1 MIGEFFLKIPY
12 FFLSWLTSLFP
23 VSSGFPQEV
32 HTAAT
37 ALGGYLGILDPL
49 VPIAT
54 LTTVV
59 GIIFSVELGIF
70 GFKTLKWLIS
80 HVPGIGGRG

>member
-12 FFLSWLTSLFP
+12 FFLTWLIGVFH
-23 VSSGFPQEV
+23 VSSGFPEEV
-32 HTAAT
+32 HTAAN
-37 ALGGYLGILDPL
+37 ALGGYLGILDPM

-54 LTTVV
+54 LATVI
-59 GIIFSVELGIF
+59 GILFSVEIGIF
-70 GFKTLKWLIS
+70 GFKTLKWLMS